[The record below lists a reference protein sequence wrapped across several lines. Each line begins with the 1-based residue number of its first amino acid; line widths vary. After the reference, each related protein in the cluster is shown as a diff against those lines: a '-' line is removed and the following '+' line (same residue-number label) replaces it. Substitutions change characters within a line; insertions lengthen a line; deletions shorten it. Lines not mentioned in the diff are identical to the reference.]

1 MALKGWTRDELLLAF
16 NLYCRTPFGR
26 LHRNNPEIIAL
37 AQKINRTPSAVAM
50 KLVNFASFDPAHR
63 ARDVRGLSNA
73 SHADRLIWDEFN
85 ANPERLAYES
95 QDAFRRLLPDFIS
108 HTETRQR
115 DTELFPP
122 RPTEGTRLVRV
133 RLVQSF
139 FRDAVL
145 SSYEYRCSMC
155 RLDLPELLN
164 ASHII
169 PWRESVERRAD
180 PRNGLALCSIHD
192 RAFDRGLLTVTEKL
206 TVQAANRAKAKPSG
220 RLHSVALIEVEGEAL
235 SLPKRFLPDPAAL
248 AYHREHVFRG

>member
-1 MALKGWTRDELLLAF
+1 MTPKGWTRDELLLTF

-50 KLVNFASFDPAHR
+50 KLVNFASFDPAHQSR
-63 ARDVRGLSNA
+63 NVRGLRNA
-73 SHADRLIWDEFN
+73 SRADRLIWDEFK

-95 QDAFRRLLPDFIS
+95 QEAFRRVLPDFMRS
-108 HTETRQR
+108 TEEGPQ
-115 DTELFPP
+115 DEEFFPTG
-122 RPTEGTRLVRV
+122 PTEGTRLVRV

-139 FRDAVL
+139 FHDAVL
-145 SSYEYRCSMC
+145 SSYEYRCAMC

-169 PWRESVERRAD
+169 PWRKSVERRAD

-192 RAFDRGLLTVTEKL
+192 RAFDRGLLTVTETL
-206 TVQAANRAKAKPSG
+206 TVLAAKRVKVKTSSK
-220 RLHSVALIEVEGEAL
+220 LQSVALVDVEGEAL

-248 AYHREHVFRG
+248 AYHRERIFKD